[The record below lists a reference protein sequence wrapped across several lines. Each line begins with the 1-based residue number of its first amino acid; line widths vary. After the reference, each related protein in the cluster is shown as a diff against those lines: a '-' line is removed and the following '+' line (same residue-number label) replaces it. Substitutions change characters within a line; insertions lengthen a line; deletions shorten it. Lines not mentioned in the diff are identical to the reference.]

1 MALLKEDC
9 SLDIDRI
16 NQLPLEKKHNLNEEY
31 LNSLTE
37 EQRIDEMSEW
47 SAEEW
52 GNYYCPEGTISLEEY
67 RELGHKLI
75 REEYERLGWL

>member
-52 GNYYCPEGTISLEEY
+52 GNYYCPEVL
-67 RELGHKLI
+67 RVLD
-75 REEYERLGWL
+75 RLYCED

>member
-1 MALLKEDC
+1 M
-9 SLDIDRI
+9 
-16 NQLPLEKKHNLNEEY
+16 EKKHNLNEEY

-37 EQRIDEMSEW
+37 EQRINEMSEW
-47 SAEEW
+47 SPSEW
-52 GNYYCPEGTISLEEY
+52 IKYYCPEGTISLEEY

>member
-37 EQRIDEMSEW
+37 EQRID
-47 SAEEW
+47 
-52 GNYYCPEGTISLEEY
+52 
-67 RELGHKLI
+67 
-75 REEYERLGWL
+75 

>member
-1 MALLKEDC
+1 MALLKEDR

-37 EQRIDEMSEW
+37 EQRINEMSEW

-67 RELGHKLI
+67 CELGHKLI

>member
-1 MALLKEDC
+1 MPFEREVQVTLGLPNGFFRMAFLWINELTMALLKEDC

-37 EQRIDEMSEW
+37 EQRID
-47 SAEEW
+47 
-52 GNYYCPEGTISLEEY
+52 
-67 RELGHKLI
+67 
-75 REEYERLGWL
+75 

>member
-1 MALLKEDC
+1 MSENVCIFAVKILFM
-9 SLDIDRI
+9 
-16 NQLPLEKKHNLNEEY
+16 NMEKKHNLNEEY

-37 EQRIDEMSEW
+37 EQRINEMSEW

-52 GNYYCPEGTISLEEY
+52 WNYYCPEGTISLEEY